1 MPQPSSGSDT
11 AATQADIV
19 GILGQLDSNQLLA
32 ILALRPTVAEV
43 EQASMSLSADTD
55 VFSSGEPLKGNA
67 AEIVT
72 ILTENEEED
81 ES

>member
-1 MPQPSSGSDT
+1 MPQSSSGGDT
-11 AATQADIV
+11 AATQDDIV
-19 GILGQLDSNQLLA
+19 GILGHIDSEQLLA

-43 EQASMSLSADTD
+43 EQASMWLSADTD
-55 VFSSGEPLKGNA
+55 VFGSGEPLKGNA

-72 ILTENEEED
+72 ILTEDEEE